1 MNAMRVMPMM
11 LMCATLCASPI
22 ATRRR
27 PRRRRYSRPLL
38 VRHVRMP
45 FAVRVRVQIVRIVA
59 AVEALRFAGA
69 AEATTLVVVV
79 ASLQPIEVLVQGG
92 RGASIAV
99 AIVAIVGSRFGGNW

>member
-1 MNAMRVMPMM
+1 MRVMPMM
-11 LMCATLCASPI
+11 LMCAALGASPI
-22 ATRRR
+22 AAAATRRC
-27 PRRRRYSRPLL
+27 RRRRRHRWPLL

-45 FAVRVRVQIVRIVA
+45 LAVRVRVQIVRIVA

-69 AEATTLVVVV
+69 AEATTLVVV

-99 AIVAIVGSRFGGNW
+99 AIVAIVCSRFGGNC